1 MVFIFI
7 FVCPIAS
14 ANQTALFFKKQ
25 YINSSQACP
34 FWDSQK
40 VGGAKKLPL
49 SKIYCTSSNDVKFG
63 EKVGLRNAKL
73 VHQAP
78 RILVTSGFFQQ

>member
-1 MVFIFI
+1 MQWF
-7 FVCPIAS
+7 
-14 ANQTALFFKKQ
+14 LFSFSCAPLPQLIRLHCSLK
-25 YINSSQACP
+25 NNTLTLE
-34 FWDSQK
+34 
-40 VGGAKKLPL
+40 KLSL